1 MCPGIAAQHDD
12 AVGQQHG
19 FLDVMRDQE
28 DGFGGHGLVGPQLKE
43 FGAQV
48 LRREH
53 VERGERLVHEQDLR
67 LDDQGA
73 RKAHALPHSARQFL
87 RIGGLEASRPT
98 VSSIFMLRS
107 RRSSGCTPRACS
119 GASTFSRTDSQGNSA
134 KLWKTME
141 TLISALEMGF
151 SCQ

>member
-1 MCPGIAAQHDD
+1 MVPGIAAQHDD

-19 FLDVMRDQE
+19 FLDVYRDQE

-53 VERGERLVHEQDLR
+53 VERGERLVHEQDFR

-73 RKAHALPHSARQFL
+73 RQSPRAAAFRPTFL
-87 RIGGLEASRPT
+87 RIGGLEAVQAHR
-98 VSSIFMLRS
+98 VEHFMLRS
-107 RRSSGCTPRACS
+107 RRCSGCTPRACS